1 MHLGQDMYLEEVC
14 WISLLFGGSLWAIF
28 IRGYV
33 FPGPFCSASVI
44 PRIPNTVGIASI
56 LRHKEKCNN
65 SYPAQVPRVP
75 QKKELWNVYIL
86 KCI

>member
-44 PRIPNTVGIASI
+44 PRIPNNVGARAVGRAMFYTGA
-56 LRHKEKCNN
+56 LQAAVAVCGFMARL
-65 SYPAQVPRVP
+65 Y
-75 QKKELWNVYIL
+75 
-86 KCI
+86 